1 MTYAELIK
9 RLEPFKDEQVSFVQI
24 GNAVEFYPASDGNNP
39 IIALEHG
46 EEEPFLAE
54 EVQL

>member
-9 RLEPFKDEQVSFVQI
+9 RLEPFKDEQVSFI
-24 GNAVEFYPASDGNNP
+24 TMGNAIEFYPASDGNTP
-39 IIALEHG
+39 IIALEHS

-54 EVQL
+54 ETTL